1 MSANALP
8 VITVHGHASNPGTVT
23 ELTVYERALER
34 SLSPQACPPTLECW
48 WTATAVGRLSAA

>member
-23 ELTVYERALER
+23 EPTVYEQALAR
-34 SLSPQACPPTLECW
+34 S
-48 WTATAVGRLSAA
+48 WTVTAAGRLSAV

>member
-23 ELTVYERALER
+23 EPTVYEQALAR
-34 SLSPQACPPTLECW
+34 SLSPETLP
-48 WTATAVGRLSAA
+48 AHIGVLVDGNRLSAA

>member
-1 MSANALP
+1 MHPFRQPNEVRAMSANALP

-34 SLSPQACPPTLECW
+34 S
-48 WTATAVGRLSAA
+48 

>member
-23 ELTVYERALER
+23 ELTVMSRLWRAR
-34 SLSPQACPPTLECW
+34 
-48 WTATAVGRLSAA
+48 

>member
-23 ELTVYERALER
+23 EPTVYEQALAR
-34 SLSPQACPPTLECW
+34 SLSPCLLYT
-48 WTATAVGRLSAA
+48 SDAADE